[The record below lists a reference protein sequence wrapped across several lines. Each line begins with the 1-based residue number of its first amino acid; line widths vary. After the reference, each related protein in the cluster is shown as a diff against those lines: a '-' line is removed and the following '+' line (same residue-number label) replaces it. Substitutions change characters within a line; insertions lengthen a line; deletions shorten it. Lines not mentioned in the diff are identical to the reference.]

1 MADETKTPEPTADSE
16 AETPFTDADVDA
28 RDLEIAML
36 KDEVAALKDRLLRTA
51 ADMDNL
57 RKRAEREKAEATLY
71 AATNFARD
79 LLSVSDNM
87 QRALAAMSQEAKD
100 GADAVTRN
108 LMTGV
113 EMTEKELLNV
123 FQRYGIRKVDTVGAQ
138 VRSQPASGPV
148 RGADQGPSARD
159 GGPGNAVGFRHRRPL
174 PETRHGGCGQGA
186 GLSGRAEAQAGCFQR
201 QVPTDSRG

>member
-1 MADETKTPEPTADSE
+1 
-16 AETPFTDADVDA
+16 
-28 RDLEIAML
+28 ML

-123 FQRYGIRKVDTVGAQ
+123 FQRYGIRKVDTVGHKFD
-138 VRSQPASGPV
+138 P
-148 RGADQGPSARD
+148 
-159 GGPGNAVGFRHRRPL
+159 NLH
-174 PETRHGGCGQGA
+174 
-186 GLSGRAEAQAGCFQR
+186 QALFE
-201 QVPTDSRG
+201 VPTKDHPPGTVVQEMQSGFAIGDRCLRPAMVGVAKAQG